1 LHFAAFDGDL
11 KRVNDILAA
20 GERQPDVIAQTP
32 WGYTPLHASADH
44 GAIIKPS
51 RPDRKPRHDA
61 NAAVISALVAAGA
74 AVDETVRYGS
84 EAIDLTPFML
94 ALASVHCE
102 CLGALLGAG
111 ADLGHQAT
119 MAFHAI
125 VHSGRRGASTCVR
138 HLLAHGVDPRASSRM
153 DEWSNTPLDTL
164 QEAHDH
170 GNYDET
176 PEEYA
181 KVYSVL
187 SSTGAKHA
195 SLRSR

>member
-1 LHFAAFDGDL
+1 MHFAAFDGDL

-94 ALASVHCE
+94 AFASVHCE

-125 VHSGRRGASTCVR
+125 VHSAARRPVSATCWRTASIRGR
-138 HLLAHGVDPRASSRM
+138 LLAWTNGATR
-153 DEWSNTPLDTL
+153 
-164 QEAHDH
+164 
-170 GNYDET
+170 
-176 PEEYA
+176 
-181 KVYSVL
+181 L
-187 SSTGAKHA
+187 ST
-195 SLRSR
+195 RSRRLTTTETMTRLPRSTPRSTVF